1 MSSSEDLKKIIEKS
15 FNYSG
20 SSIILGA
27 AKYQDEI
34 LNNCIIKAPLK
45 TFNRHGLIA
54 GATGT
59 GKTKT
64 LQNIAEKLSQ
74 QGVPTL
80 LMDIKGDLSGIS
92 QQGSSNPKIDERHA
106 KIGIEWKPSA
116 CPTELLSI
124 SGEKGVKLRA
134 TVSEFGPVLF
144 SKILELND
152 TQSGVVS
159 LIFKYCDDKKWPL
172 LDIKDFRK
180 ICQYLQ
186 TDEGKNEV
194 EKNYGLVSS
203 VTIGAILRN
212 LLELEQQGA
221 DQFFGE
227 RSFEVND
234 LLRTDNNGHGYCNIL
249 RLADIQSKPKLFST
263 FMLCLMAEIYATFPE
278 KGDMDKPQLCVFI
291 DEAHLIFSEASKAL
305 LDQIITIVKL
315 IRSKGVGLYFIT
327 QDPTDVPEEI
337 LGQLGMKIQHALRAF
352 TEKDRKAIKT
362 VAENFPP
369 SEFYKTS
376 DLLTGLGIGEAL
388 ITVLDE
394 KGVPSPLIHTY
405 LTAPQS
411 RMDVISPAEM
421 DAIVDNSRIAK
432 FYNEVIDRESAFE
445 ILSKKLESI
454 EEKEKEEQQEKEDE
468 KEEKKTRGEKSTV
481 EKVLNNSVT
490 KTILREVTRGLL
502 GVLGLKSSN
511 RKKSSWF

>member
-1 MSSSEDLKKIIEKS
+1 M
-15 FNYSG
+15 
-20 SSIILGA
+20 
-27 AKYQDEI
+27 
-34 LNNCIIKAPLK
+34 
-45 TFNRHGLIA
+45 
-54 GATGT
+54 
-59 GKTKT
+59 
-64 LQNIAEKLSQ
+64 
-74 QGVPTL
+74 
-80 LMDIKGDLSGIS
+80 
-92 QQGSSNPKIDERHA
+92 
-106 KIGIEWKPSA
+106 
-116 CPTELLSI
+116 
-124 SGEKGVKLRA
+124 
-134 TVSEFGPVLF
+134 
-144 SKILELND
+144 
-152 TQSGVVS
+152 
-159 LIFKYCDDKKWPL
+159 
-172 LDIKDFRK
+172 DIKDFRK

-186 TDEGKNEV
+186 TEEGKNEV

-305 LDQIITIVKL
+305 LDQITTIVKL

-394 KGVPSPLIHTY
+394 KGIPSPLIHTY

-411 RMDVISPAEM
+411 RMDVITSSEM

-454 EEKEKEEQQEKEDE
+454 EEKEKEEQEEKEEE
-468 KEEKKTRGEKSTV
+468 KEEKKSRGEKSTV
-481 EKVLNNSVT
+481 EKVLNNTVT